1 MAGYLSLHQTASSL
15 IIKWTPNQLMN
26 CHSPGTNQNDHPE
39 VDANIKRLV
48 SVILYI
54 FYVDEYMLY
63 TTNVLRNNQIH
74 RYFNII

>member
-39 VDANIKRLV
+39 IDPTIKRLV
-48 SVILYI
+48 TVI
-54 FYVDEYMLY
+54 
-63 TTNVLRNNQIH
+63 
-74 RYFNII
+74 

>member
-39 VDANIKRLV
+39 IDSSDKRLV
-48 SVILYI
+48 FSVSSFIYI
-54 FYVDEYMLY
+54 
-63 TTNVLRNNQIH
+63 
-74 RYFNII
+74 